1 MHCHILT
8 SCGRGHFR
16 LVLPFIFFIWLWAGW
31 YMLVWESW
39 FYSHLWIFWW
49 LEVSTNIRYL
59 KIFFS
64 NSLIIRDE
72 KRKEITIQW
81 RRFGY
86 VILIIIKLCE
96 RMLWISLR
104 IIHVFDK
111 LYPRGRTLIWNR
123 RGCSSEILNLS
134 PKGYHLG
141 CGISKFWPL
150 KETA

>member
-39 FYSHLWIFWW
+39 FYSRLWIFWW

-64 NSLIIRDE
+64 NSLLIHDE

-81 RRFGY
+81 RRFWY
-86 VILIIIKLCE
+86 MILIIIKFCE
-96 RMLWISLR
+96 RMLGISLR

-111 LYPRGRTLIWNR
+111 LYPRGGLLYGTDGDACR
-123 RGCSSEILNLS
+123 
-134 PKGYHLG
+134 
-141 CGISKFWPL
+141 KFWIEPL
-150 KETA
+150 KETIWEIGRAHVWTPVTL